1 MGWQESFA
9 NVFGPGLLG
18 GMCFGDLCQVLRD
31 NRVRVH
37 PLRLTRLLS
46 ALQCSLMT
54 SLQKRLEETRFASK
68 WRHVE
73 VSAPVTDPSAIRFD
87 SVSSVGGEFYAAQ
100 RIESISR
107 FGKREVGKSAC

>member
-37 PLRLTRLLS
+37 PLHLIRLHS
-46 ALQCSLMT
+46 ALQCSVMT
-54 SLQKRLEETRFASK
+54 SLQRRLEETRFASK

-73 VSAPVTDPSAIRFD
+73 VSAPVTDPSAIRSIAFLPWAANFTRL
-87 SVSSVGGEFYAAQ
+87 SESSPFRNLV
-100 RIESISR
+100 R
-107 FGKREVGKSAC
+107 GK